1 MLLLPAFRAL
11 PVRLFYAL
19 TTTQFLSLYA
29 EDPFLKILAQPLLQ
43 RSPVEPSRVQVKGIT
58 GSLDAVVAATL
69 TKQVPGTH
77 LFVLTDREEAS
88 YFFNDL
94 QNLLGFTDRTTDV
107 VDSSNNV
114 LLFPMSYKKPYQYE
128 EVENANVLMRSEV
141 LNRITLGPSQTG
153 SRAGTLLVTYPEA
166 LSEKV
171 INKRSLR
178 ENTMAVRIGDK
189 LDTSF
194 VSDMLQTY
202 EFEKTDFVYEAGQ
215 FSVRGG
221 IIDVFSYASEFPYRI
236 ELFGDEV
243 ESLRHFNPET
253 QLSTGTPDRDRLEQ
267 ISIIPNVQTRLT
279 QESRESFLDF
289 LPKDTCLWFK
299 DVEYALEIIEKC
311 FEQAE
316 LSLER
321 AVGNGDIQV
330 VENPEALF
338 ETRRAFLN
346 QVKAL
351 TTVEFGRKFY
361 FKTDTKLSYPSK
373 PQPSFNKE
381 FKRVADAM
389 NDLNGKGYTN
399 IIVAESFKQ
408 LERIRTIFDEI
419 DPLLK
424 FQTMQ
429 VGIREGFT
437 DDTLKVACF
446 TDHQIFD
453 RYFKYRVRDKF
464 SKSKALTLRELKT
477 LQPGDYVTHV
487 DYGIGRFAGME
498 RVDMNGND
506 QEAIRLIY
514 RDNDILLVSIHSL
527 HKIAKYSGKEGGPP
541 TMSKLGSQEWDLRK
555 SKVRKQVKDIA
566 RELIALYAKRR
577 TAPGYAYS
585 QDSFLQVELESSFI
599 YEDTPDQA
607 KATNDVKNDMEKP
620 HPMDRL
626 VCGDVGFGKT
636 EVAIRAAFKAV
647 TDNKQVAMLV
657 PTTILAMQ
665 HYNTFKERLAN
676 FPVKISYINRFKSA
690 AQVKETLKQAA
701 SGELGILIG
710 THRIVN
716 KDIKFKDL
724 GLLIIDEEQKFGVK
738 TKDRLKEM
746 RVEVDVLTLT
756 ATPIPR
762 TLHFSLMGARDLSV
776 IATPPPNRQ
785 PITTETHV
793 FSDTL
798 VRDAVSYELRRG
810 GQVFFVHN
818 RVGDIESI
826 GNMIKRLVP
835 DARIGVAHGQMEG
848 DRLERVM
855 TRFIEGETDVLVS
868 TNIIE
873 SGLDI
878 TNANTIIINQA
889 QNFGLSDLHQM
900 RGRVGRSNKKAFCY
914 LLTPPAAV
922 LSSDSRKRLQ
932 TLEDF
937 SDLGEGFKIAMR
949 DLDIRGAGNLLGAE
963 QSGFVNDLGYEMY
976 HQILDE
982 AVQELRETEF
992 KNLFMDTPDV
1002 FRSVLPDTVIETD
1015 LEILIPEHYV
1025 TNISERLS
1033 LYTRLDSIQ
1042 NPAELQLFKK
1052 EVSDRFGPIPA
1063 GVENLFKMVAVR
1075 WKAEQLHLEKLTL
1088 KNTIVKG
1095 TFVSSGKEGQSDSFF
1110 TSDRFGKVID
1120 YIKKHP
1126 KLCSLK
1132 EVKNRLIFTHEHV
1145 NGVDQLNRILAEL
1158 TE

>member
-1 MLLLPAFRAL
+1 M
-11 PVRLFYAL
+11 
-19 TTTQFLSLYA
+19 TTNQLLSLYT
-29 EDPFLKILAQPLLQ
+29 EDPFIQILAKPLQERTQPGA
-43 RSPVEPSRVQVKGIT
+43 SDPVRVQVKGVA
-58 GSLDAVVAATL
+58 GSLDAILAASL
-69 TKQVPGTH
+69 TKLLGGNH

-88 YFFNDL
+88 FFFNDL
-94 QNLLGFTDRTTDV
+94 QNILGLTDRPDSSRTDV
-107 VDSSNNV
+107 TADTHGNV

-128 EVENANVLMRSEV
+128 EVENANVLLRAEV
-141 LNRITLGPSQTG
+141 LNRISLNPKEG
-153 SRAGTLLVTYPEA
+153 SLIVTYPEA
-166 LSEKV
+166 LFEKV
-171 INKRSLR
+171 INKKSLKA
-178 ENTMAVRIGDK
+178 NTLAVRIGDK
-189 LDTSF
+189 IDSSF
-194 VSDMLQTY
+194 VAELLQSY

-215 FSVRGG
+215 FSIRGG
-221 IIDVFSYASEFPYRI
+221 IIDVFSFASEFPYRI

-253 QLSTGTPDRDRLEQ
+253 QLSTDRLDQ

-279 QESRESFLDF
+279 QENRESFLNF
-289 LPKDTCLWFK
+289 LPKDTCAWFK
-299 DVEYALEIIEKC
+299 DVEFALEIIEKC
-311 FEQAE
+311 FERAE
-316 LSLER
+316 QSLEQ
-321 AVGNGDIQV
+321 VTSGGGNIQI
-330 VENPEALF
+330 VEDPERLF

-346 QVKAL
+346 QIKGL
-351 TTVEFGRKFY
+351 STVEFGRKFY
-361 FKTDTKLSYPSK
+361 FKTETKLTYPSK
-373 PQPSFNKE
+373 PQPSFNKD
-381 FKRVADAM
+381 FKRVADALTD
-389 NDLNGKGYTN
+389 NQSRGYTN
-399 IIVAESFKQ
+399 VLVAESYKQ
-408 LERIRTIFDEI
+408 LERLKVIFDEV
-419 DPLLK
+419 DPFLK

-429 VGIREGFT
+429 VGIREGFI
-437 DDTLKVACF
+437 DDTTKIVCF

-487 DYGIGRFAGME
+487 DHGIGRFAGME
-498 RVDMNGND
+498 KVDVGGNE

-514 RDNDILLVSIHSL
+514 RDNDMLLVSIHAL

-541 TMSKLGSQEWDLRK
+541 TMSKLGSQEWELKK

-566 RELIALYAKRR
+566 RELITLYAKRR
-577 TAPGYAYS
+577 NAPGFRYS
-585 QDSFLQVELESSFI
+585 PDSFLQAELESSFI

-607 KATNDVKNDMEKP
+607 KATADVKTDMERP

-647 TDNKQVAMLV
+647 TDNKQVAVLV

-665 HYNTFKERLAN
+665 HYNTFKDRLAQ
-676 FPVKISYINRFKSA
+676 FPVKVGYINRFKSA
-690 AQVKETLKQAA
+690 AQIKETLRQAA

-785 PITTETHV
+785 PVTTEIHA
-793 FSDTL
+793 FSDTIL
-798 VRDAVSYELRRG
+798 RDAVSYELKRG
-810 GQVFFVHN
+810 GQVFMVHN
-818 RVGDIESI
+818 RVSDIESI
-826 GNMIKRLVP
+826 GNKIMRLVP
-835 DARIGVAHGQMEG
+835 DARIGIAHGQMEG
-848 DRLERVM
+848 DRLEKVM

-878 TNANTIIINQA
+878 PNANTIIINQA
-889 QNFGLSDLHQM
+889 HNFGLSDLHQM

-914 LLTPPAAV
+914 LLTPPASV
-922 LSSDSRKRLQ
+922 LTSDARKRLQ

-982 AVQELRETEF
+982 SVQELRETEF
-992 KNLFMDTPDV
+992 KELFQETPDV
-1002 FRSVLPDTVIETD
+1002 FKPMLPDTVIETD
-1015 LEILIPEHYV
+1015 LEVLIPETYV

-1033 LYTRLDSIQ
+1033 LYTRLDNIKDK
-1042 NPAELQLFKK
+1042 AELQAFKK
-1052 EVSDRFGPIPA
+1052 EVADRFGPPPA
-1063 GVENLFKMVAVR
+1063 GVDNLFKMVAVR
-1075 WKAEQLHLEKLTL
+1075 WKAEELHLEKLSL
-1088 KNTIVKG
+1088 KNTIMKG
-1095 TFVSSGKEGQSDSFF
+1095 SFVSSEKDSRADAFF
-1110 TSDRFGKVID
+1110 SSDRFGKVID
-1120 YIKKHP
+1120 YVKAHP
-1126 KLCSLK
+1126 KSCSLRD
-1132 EVKNRLIFTHEHV
+1132 VKNRLIFTHE
-1145 NGVDQLNRILAEL
+1145 GVRTIDQLNEILSEL
-1158 TE
+1158 TS